1 MTRFYPRKER
11 NAGHVIFMIIIILLI
26 IAIIVFGLLFSSNY
40 LIISFA
46 VLEFS
51 GAYYLLVGEKKTR
64 EIRKL
69 IIEDNKPVVYQRN
82 SSGVY
87 ENPNPKDFSKSQL
100 KPSYL
105 ELDRILS
112 KYYCR
117 VKKKFKPVKKEEVAP
132 SQKVYSNP
140 IVGDQSKADEYI
152 YVKQE
157 VCNDF
162 MNLLLTLKF
171 VDTLTDSR
179 ILGSR
184 QTDNQT
190 LDKDHDYIKESA
202 VSYGA
207 YVFLFVGF
215 LFQLVYSFKLLL
227 CGG

>member
-1 MTRFYPRKER
+1 MTRFYPRKR
-11 NAGHVIFMIIIILLI
+11 RHDVIMGFMIIIIFLI
-26 IAIIVFGLLFSSNY
+26 IAILLLGLLFNSNY

-69 IIEDNKPVVYQRN
+69 IIEDDKPIVYQRN

-87 ENPNPKDFSKSQL
+87 ENPNPRDYSKSQL
-100 KPSYL
+100 NPSYI

-112 KYYCR
+112 RYYSRLKKY
-117 VKKKFKPVKKEEVAP
+117 FKPVKKEDIASDVKRRHDVIMGE
-132 SQKVYSNP
+132 
-140 IVGDQSKADEYI
+140 QSRADEYV

-171 VDTLTDSR
+171 VNTLTDSR
-179 ILGSR
+179 IFGSH

-190 LDKDHDYIKESA
+190 LNKDHDYIKESA